1 MVVVADGGADSAME
15 ASAAALV
22 EPALELPESSRIFT
36 QQNIHKADGRIKN
49 CTNLSRVNITVGEQ
63 AESLCR

>member
-1 MVVVADGGADSAME
+1 ME